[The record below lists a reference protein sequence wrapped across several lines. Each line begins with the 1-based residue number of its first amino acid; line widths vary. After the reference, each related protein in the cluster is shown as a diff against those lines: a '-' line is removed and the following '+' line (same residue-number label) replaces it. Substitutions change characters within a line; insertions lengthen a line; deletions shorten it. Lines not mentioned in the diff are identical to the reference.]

1 MQKPLVVL
9 DPGHGGSTSFFY
21 DLDNG
26 VKLSCT
32 WEEAQRLDPADKTYF
47 SASAYRRW
55 KRGQSRVEPRFYFE
69 RNGRR
74 ITYGDPGD
82 LSPLDPRICEK
93 DLVLDVARSLHQEI
107 GRRLR
112 VKMTRV
118 RDGYVATSSRIA
130 YANGLREGLAGPA
143 VFLSLHTATSDD
155 VEKRGFQIRRTPE
168 TPERLVEILE
178 EDLTTHARELG
189 MGPTACEVVDSD
201 SPLLT
206 ELDLPGALVVLGFLS
221 NLEDARRLLDRHLRQ
236 ELARRLAG
244 GLLRYLSQ
252 SVDPMHPLGETLGPP
267 DSREETAFSDSRM

>member
-1 MQKPLVVL
+1 MQKPLLVL

-26 VKLSCT
+26 VKLPFT
-32 WEEAQRLDPADKTYF
+32 WEEAQRLDPADKSYF

-55 KRGQSRVEPRFYFE
+55 KSGQSRVEPRFYFE

-118 RDGYVATSSRIA
+118 RDGYVAMSSRIE
-130 YANGLREGLAGPA
+130 YANGLRERQPGSA
-143 VFLSLHTATSDD
+143 VFLSLHTATSND
-155 VEKRGFQIRRTPE
+155 VEKRGFRIRRTSE

-178 EDLTTHARELG
+178 EELTTHARELG
-189 MGPTACEVVDSD
+189 MRRAGCEVVDSD
-201 SPLLT
+201 SPLLS
-206 ELDLPGALVVLGFLS
+206 ELDLPGAIVVLGFLS
-221 NLEDARRLLDRHLRQ
+221 NLEDARRLLDRHLRH

-244 GLLRYLSQ
+244 GLLEYLSRPE
-252 SVDPMHPLGETLGPP
+252 DPMHPMGETLGPP
-267 DSREETAFSDSRM
+267 DSPETAFSDSRM